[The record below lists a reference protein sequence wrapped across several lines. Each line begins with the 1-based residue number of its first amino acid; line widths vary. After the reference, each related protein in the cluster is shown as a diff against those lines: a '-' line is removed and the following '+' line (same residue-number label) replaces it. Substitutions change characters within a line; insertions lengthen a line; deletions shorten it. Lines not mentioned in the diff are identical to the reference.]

1 MIFVY
6 FDCCESFG
14 KVILKTPLKHLNNS
28 SQGNMDQDSR
38 IEICSTGHECL
49 RINQICADFLF
60 AIFVQMFPDICCGQI
75 TFSSVTDMI
84 SIVPSG
90 KMFPPPCFKLINRFE
105 KRSKVS

>member
-1 MIFVY
+1 
-6 FDCCESFG
+6 
-14 KVILKTPLKHLNNS
+14 
-28 SQGNMDQDSR
+28 MDQDSR
-38 IEICSTGHECL
+38 IEIRSMGHGCL
-49 RINQICADFLF
+49 RINKKNQICADFLF